1 MTDSKKDTILIIEDS
16 KATGILLTEF
26 LKNLGYENIITSE
39 DGKGGITTYKELQDA
54 GKNAII
60 LLDYNLPDMDARS
73 IMTQLLDI
81 SPNVKVILETATD
94 KSDEGVT
101 ELLRQGLYQY
111 ISKPIRFEVLKEV
124 FSTLE
129 KEKQFFEK
137 EDAMIQILKKAEE
150 EKYSAINFL
159 LKSHKQI
166 SQAMIEE
173 YAEAKGEDIVKYLDD
188 LESKGKIVK
197 LEEKK
202 EIACRQC
209 GSIKITQTF
218 FCPSCKEN
226 DFKITKL
233 IEHFKCGNFSP
244 EASYED
250 DKCPK
255 CKKEIKA
262 VGVDYRIMP
271 NQYVCN
277 SCGEIFQE
285 IASRFLC
292 LKCENK
298 FPIEEVRWITSPFYK
313 AIKM

>member
-1 MTDSKKDTILIIEDS
+1 MSELVQNQHVLIIEDS
-16 KATGILLTEF
+16 QATALLLKNYLNNMGYEEVHTCQNGKTGIETFTDLV
-26 LKNLGYENIITSE
+26 NAGSE
-39 DGKGGITTYKELQDA
+39 PFV
-54 GKNAII
+54 
-60 LLDYNLPDMDARS
+60 LLDYMLPDMDARS
-73 IMTQLLDI
+73 IMTRLLEIKPD
-81 SPNVKVILETATD
+81 VKVILQTATE
-94 KSDEGVT
+94 KSDSGIT
-101 ELLRQGLYQY
+101 ELIRQGLYQY
-111 ISKPIRFEVLKEV
+111 LEKPIRFDKLKEII
-124 FSTLE
+124 T
-129 KEKQFFEK
+129 
-137 EDAMIQILKKAEE
+137 ILEE
-150 EKYSAINFL
+150 EKHILENTPKTETLGTVDAFKEIDFL

-166 SQAMIEE
+166 TLAMIEE
-173 YAEAKGEDIVKYLDD
+173 YAEAKGEDVIKYLDD

-197 LEEKK
+197 LDEKR

-209 GSIKITQTF
+209 GSVKIAQTF

-262 VGVDYRIMP
+262 VGVDYRIMQ

-277 SCGEIFQE
+277 SCGEIFND
-285 IASRFLC
+285 ISYRFLC

-298 FPIEEVRWITSPFYK
+298 FPIEEVRWITSPFFK

>member
-1 MTDSKKDTILIIEDS
+1 MSDSKKDTILIIEDS
-16 KATGILLTEF
+16 PATAMLLKEF
-26 LKNLGYENIITSE
+26 LNNMSYGDIMISDN
-39 DGKGGITTYKELQDA
+39 GKGGITTYKELKDA
-54 GKNAII
+54 GKNPIV

-81 SPNVKVILETATD
+81 NPNVKVILETATE

-101 ELLRQGLYQY
+101 ELVRQGLYQY
-111 ISKPIRFEVLKEV
+111 ISKPIRFEVLQQV

-137 EDAMIQILKKAEE
+137 EEAMVQILKKAEE

-166 SQAMIEE
+166 TLAMIEE
-173 YAEAKGEDIVKYLDD
+173 YAEAKGEDVVKYLDD

-209 GSIKITQTF
+209 GSVKITQTF

-226 DFKITKL
+226 NFKITKL

-250 DKCPK
+250 NKCPK

-262 VGVDYRIMP
+262 VGVDYRIMQ

-277 SCGEIFQE
+277 SCGEIFND
-285 IASRFLC
+285 ISSRFLC

>member
-1 MTDSKKDTILIIEDS
+1 MSDSKKDTILIIEDS
-16 KATGILLTEF
+16 KATAILLKEF
-26 LKNLGYENIITSE
+26 LKNMGYEDIVTSE
-39 DGKGGITTYKELQDA
+39 DGKSGITTYKELQDA
-54 GKNAII
+54 SKKPIV

-73 IMTQLLDI
+73 IMTQLLGI
-81 SPNVKVILETATD
+81 NPNVKVILETATD
-94 KSDEGVT
+94 KSDAGIT
-101 ELLRQGLYQY
+101 ELVRQGLYQY

-124 FSTLE
+124 FTTLE

-137 EDAMIQILKKAEE
+137 EDAMIQMLKKAEE
-150 EKYSAINFL
+150 EKYRAINFL

-173 YAEAKGEDIVKYLDD
+173 YAEFKGEDLVKYLDD

-244 EASYED
+244 EASYVD
-250 DKCPK
+250 NKCPK

-262 VGVDYRIMP
+262 VGVDYRVMQ

-277 SCGEIFQE
+277 SCGEVFQE
-285 IASRFLC
+285 ISSRFLC

-298 FPIEEVRWITSPFYK
+298 FPFEEVRWVTSPFYK